1 MKNIL
6 RPIVIQC
13 DIAGCLRID
22 KGGKCYG
29 WKDPGYMWE
38 QFGRCPHV
46 LTDAEE
52 AERLYG

>member
-6 RPIVIQC
+6 RPIVKQC
-13 DIAGCLRID
+13 EVAGCLRID
-22 KGGKCYG
+22 KRRKCYG

-52 AERLYG
+52 AERLYR